1 MKEESFRQEEFRWVK
16 NFEYLYVVSN
26 KGVIISFPNRDRF
39 GRYHQS
45 HILPKRLSKQ
55 GYEIVSLSKNGKVFT
70 CKVHRLVAEAFI
82 PNPDNRPCIDH
93 INTVKTDNRVENLRW
108 VTYKENMNNKITR
121 EKMLADTSRYIS
133 QMGAD
138 NPFSQPISQYTLGGV
153 LVASYASIGEAIRKT
168 GISYNTISK
177 NALGRTK
184 SGSGFIWKYMG
195 KPKRVIIHTPREY
208 TGKKPVIQLSK
219 SGEFIAEF
227 DSVRSAAKQTGF
239 FAENISRAAKG
250 ITSKSYKGF
259 LWVFKENYEEM
270 IN

>member
-1 MKEESFRQEEFRWVK
+1 
-16 NFEYLYVVSN
+16 
-26 KGVIISFPNRDRF
+26 
-39 GRYHQS
+39 
-45 HILPKRLSKQ
+45 
-55 GYEIVSLSKNGKVFT
+55 
-70 CKVHRLVAEAFI
+70 
-82 PNPDNRPCIDH
+82 
-93 INTVKTDNRVENLRW
+93 
-108 VTYKENMNNKITR
+108 
-121 EKMLADTSRYIS
+121 
-133 QMGAD
+133 MGTD

-184 SGSGFIWKYMG
+184 SGYGFIWKYMG
-195 KPKRVIIHTPREY
+195 KPKRVIIHTPREA